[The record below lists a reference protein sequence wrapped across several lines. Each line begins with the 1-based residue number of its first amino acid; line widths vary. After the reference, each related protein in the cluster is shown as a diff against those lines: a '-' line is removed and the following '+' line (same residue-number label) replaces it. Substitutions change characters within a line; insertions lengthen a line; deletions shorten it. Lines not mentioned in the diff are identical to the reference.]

1 MSSHRSVCLNVNVS
15 DQELRGST
23 LMSERPVDLG
33 EGLSVLDGVALIA
46 GVAVASVH
54 IRGLIEDELFG
65 PGWIVVWLT
74 FGWVCVTAA
83 GPFVY
88 VVRRY
93 VRKPLE
99 YPRVGDQLWGLLGL
113 PWLLTAFFQ
122 NTPER
127 GTSIQHTLVATGLSI
142 GLMLVSAL
150 AVSVIC
156 TTWVLVT
163 PDRASQTF
171 SGPWTNRLGLV
182 LAIAWPLQCGAGMV
196 VVS

>member
-1 MSSHRSVCLNVNVS
+1 MR
-15 DQELRGST
+15 
-23 LMSERPVDLG
+23 ERPVDLG

-46 GVAVASVH
+46 GAAVASVH
-54 IRGLIEDELFG
+54 IRGLIEDALFG

-74 FGWVCVTAA
+74 FAWVCVTAA

-88 VVRRY
+88 VVRRF
-93 VRKPLE
+93 VRKPFD

-122 NTPER
+122 NTRER
-127 GTSIQHTLVATGLSI
+127 GESIQHTLVATGLSV
-142 GLMLVSAL
+142 GLMLVSAC
-150 AVSVIC
+150 AVSVIW
-156 TTWVLVT
+156 TTWVMVT
-163 PDRASQTF
+163 PDRASETF